1 MPTLEEDVQ
10 TWSGGA
16 TVTTIRRNP
25 AQITVRP
32 AAFVWALPDGI
43 EWVEPSYADPW
54 GAASPSH
61 HVRRG
66 TRDGYVT
73 EFEGAT
79 IEALPA
85 EPGESEALDWYA
97 KWLTEMGRTW
107 EQERAR
113 LRALLDQAT

>member
-16 TVTTIRRNP
+16 IVTTIRLQNDE
-25 AQITVRP
+25 ITIRP

-66 TRDGYVT
+66 SRDGYMT
-73 EFEGAT
+73 RHEGALV
-79 IEALPA
+79 EALPA
-85 EPGESEALDWYA
+85 EPGESDALTWFA
-97 KWLTEMGRTW
+97 GWLTEQGRTW